1 MSWKT
6 ISAVS
11 ILFAYVSGSLASAR
25 SGIIFFLFVIAI
37 YYASK
42 TNVHGSNP
50 FVSAKQYIASGG
62 IMNTPGAY

>member
-1 MSWKT
+1 MEEENYLEMSPIDAPIW
-6 ISAVS
+6 IWG
-11 ILFAYVSGSLASAR
+11 IIF
-25 SGIIFFLFVIAI
+25 GIIFFLFVIAI